1 MEIKTKY
8 FGAVRVDEA
17 TMLDFPNGIF
27 GFEQE
32 NKFILLP
39 FAKEED
45 FLLCLQSVNTP
56 SLAFTLVNPFMLM
69 PTYRPQLTQA
79 ELDQMQV
86 EQNEDL
92 CFYALCRVNDP
103 IEKSTVNLRCPI
115 VLNDQTRQACQVILE
130 EYEMRCPLES
140 LGQQGETQC

>member
-8 FGAVRVDEA
+8 FGTIRVDET

-56 SLAFTLVNPFMLM
+56 SLAFTVVNPFMLM

-79 ELDQMQV
+79 ELDQMEV
-86 EQNEDL
+86 KQNEDL

-103 IEKSTVNLRCPI
+103 VWKSTVNLRCPI
-115 VLNDQTRQACQVILE
+115 VLNDQTRQACQVILD
-130 EYEMRCPLES
+130 EYEMRCPLET
-140 LGQQGETQC
+140 LGQQGAKQC